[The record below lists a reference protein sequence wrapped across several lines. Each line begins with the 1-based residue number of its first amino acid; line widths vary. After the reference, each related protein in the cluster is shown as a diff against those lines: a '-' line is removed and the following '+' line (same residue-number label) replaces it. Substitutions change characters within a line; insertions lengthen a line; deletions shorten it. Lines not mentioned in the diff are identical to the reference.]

1 MLSITHRLTGVSV
14 SQDFVMCWEIVSHYA
29 DLIRNISTISA
40 SASLGHLKLSGFV
53 GNVLQTQSPITFK
66 PPVSV
71 IILNKF
77 LIPATKIIS
86 NVNLVKPTP
95 LQMEISLPVFAT
107 LASRTKMEHVFKLVL
122 AQVELFLQA
131 QVFVSAKIRD
141 NLQS

>member
-1 MLSITHRLTGVSV
+1 M
-14 SQDFVMCWEIVSHYA
+14 
-29 DLIRNISTISA
+29 
-40 SASLGHLKLSGFV
+40 
-53 GNVLQTQSPITFK
+53 
-66 PPVSV
+66 SV